1 MGFHLVMLHLTLDER
16 SRSKQRSQIYSA
28 VLFSTQSVYRWLF
41 KQLTCR
47 DGSHWFCLE
56 KHRSDLQIVQ
66 YCVLLVDSSYAHL
79 HSQLSSTH
87 E

>member
-1 MGFHLVMLHLTLDER
+1 MGFQLVMLHLTLDER

-47 DGSHWFCLE
+47 GGSHWFCLE

-66 YCVLLVDSSYAHL
+66 KVETAMYAQSLAL
-79 HSQLSSTH
+79 HVH
-87 E
+87 R

>member
-66 YCVLLVDSSYAHL
+66 KVETAMYMHNPWHYMYTGEH
-79 HSQLSSTH
+79 
-87 E
+87 